1 MFDRFSLKAS
11 NAASIGQVHEA
22 WKDGKRLAVKV
33 QYPGVAESITSDLKM
48 VRPFAVRLMGLN
60 EADVNRYTQEV
71 EARLLEETDYTLEME
86 RSIFISEACS
96 HIPGLIFPKY
106 HPEFSC
112 SRILTMD
119 WLPGLHL
126 KEFLETNPSQEVRD
140 AIGQSLW
147 DFYEYQIHSLRQ
159 VHADPH
165 PGNFLLQ
172 KDGTLGIIDFGCV
185 KEIPDTYY
193 NSYFALINPANI
205 ADEARILKLFFA
217 LEFLYPQDSEKE
229 KAFYIPLFTQMIR
242 MLGRPFQADTFDFG
256 DDAYFEGIYDFAK
269 ELSSMKEL
277 RESKV
282 ARGSKDGLYINR
294 TYFGLYSLLNQL
306 KARVQ
311 THSVFKSIVLQD

>member
-1 MFDRFSLKAS
+1 
-11 NAASIGQVHEA
+11 
-22 WKDGKRLAVKV
+22 
-33 QYPGVAESITSDLKM
+33 
-48 VRPFAVRLMGLN
+48 
-60 EADVNRYTQEV
+60 
-71 EARLLEETDYTLEME
+71 
-86 RSIFISEACS
+86 
-96 HIPGLIFPKY
+96 
-106 HPEFSC
+106 
-112 SRILTMD
+112 
-119 WLPGLHL
+119 
-126 KEFLETNPSQEVRD
+126 
-140 AIGQSLW
+140 
-147 DFYEYQIHSLRQ
+147 
-159 VHADPH
+159 
-165 PGNFLLQ
+165 
-172 KDGTLGIIDFGCV
+172 LGIIDFGCV